1 MHAHEE
7 ANFNSPSPPPNSITM
22 KFAVYNGNVR
32 KFTYVSLVLNF
43 MTTGRFSEYDPGSNA
58 VAPAMPDGIR
68 LIINSVNMEP
78 WLTAED
84 YARLFL
90 SLVFC
95 VFLFGMSALWIK
107 KLLLALIEN
116 RLHEHLGDWRVCVE
130 GALYGVMC
138 LYVALDIKLLITI
151 VDNPVY
157 LPTNKYEPIFEKCSE
172 IVSSILLVNF
182 VILLLMLIN
191 VFTYYEFQPRLQII
205 NKTFGYAAAPLGQFV
220 ILFLVIFIGF
230 AVLGH
235 TFFGSSSRDFASFE
249 NSLVVLFEGVM
260 GNMDVG
266 PTIGN
271 TNLGYVGSLPGQ
283 IFFFGW
289 VVLAF
294 LLLMNIFIAIL
305 MDAYSAAKDDSAE
318 ESERRGEA
326 APSSIPEDVVG
337 LCVSLVSSLLL
348 PMADKTRREYTRNNL
363 MAALRWLD
371 KSKADP
377 VIDSDTL
384 EHELAILERQ
394 QKQLRERVEKLR
406 AVLKDER
413 GAGGSDL
420 YHARYNSKTATLED
434 LAEALAAT
442 HPERF
447 PVPDVNMVAAEYKGK
462 VRPVPEESDSSH
474 EDHLH

>member
-1 MHAHEE
+1 M
-7 ANFNSPSPPPNSITM
+7 
-22 KFAVYNGNVR
+22 
-32 KFTYVSLVLNF
+32 
-43 MTTGRFSEYDPGSNA
+43 
-58 VAPAMPDGIR
+58 R
-68 LIINSVNMEP
+68 LGM
-78 WLTAED
+78 
-84 YARLFL
+84 

-95 VFLFGMSALWIK
+95 VFLFGMASLWIK
-107 KLLLALIEN
+107 KLLLAMTQS
-116 RLHEHLGDWRVCVE
+116 RLREYLGDWRVCVE

-138 LYVALDIKLLITI
+138 LYVALNIKLLITI

-172 IVSSILLVNF
+172 IVGSILLVNF

-318 ESERRGEA
+318 ESEQRGES
-326 APSSIPEDVVG
+326 APSSIPEDVIG
-337 LCVSLVSSLLL
+337 LCVSLVSSLML
-348 PMADKTRREYTRNNL
+348 PMAGKIRRDYTRNNL
-363 MAALRWLD
+363 VAALHWLD
-371 KSKADP
+371 KSRADP
-377 VIDSDTL
+377 VIDSDIL
-384 EHELAILERQ
+384 EHELALLERQ
-394 QKQLRERVEKLR
+394 QEHLGKRVEKLR
-406 AVLKDER
+406 AVLKVEQ
-413 GAGGSDL
+413 GARGSDL
-420 YHARYNSKTATLED
+420 YHAKYNSKTATLEE
-434 LAEALAAT
+434 LAAALAAT
-442 HPERF
+442 RPETF
-447 PVPDVNMVAAEYKGK
+447 AVPDVNMMAAAYKGK
-462 VRPVPEESDSSH
+462 TRPVPEESDSSD
-474 EDHLH
+474 EDHLLHDSRENRNPHSTVR